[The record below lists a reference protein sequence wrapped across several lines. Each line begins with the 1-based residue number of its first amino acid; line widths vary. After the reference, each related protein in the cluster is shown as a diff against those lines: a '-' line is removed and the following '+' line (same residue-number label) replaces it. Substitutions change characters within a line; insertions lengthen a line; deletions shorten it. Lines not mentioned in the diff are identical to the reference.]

1 MRSLSTAVV
10 FAVVVSI
17 VPAQAIWTPAT
28 GQSLAGTFAAAA
40 PGDIVVLSYW
50 HPPFTLNKGL
60 VLLGPGDIQDVGGVG
75 MTVSSFSI
83 PAGQQARVLN
93 VDFKSSSGIN
103 GPLGHRVAVNGDVSF
118 ESCLFGVGLPESLAV
133 MSGTVVMR
141 NCTVRGGTS
150 NPWGVQGG
158 MRLAGGICA
167 MTDCTLHGS
176 PAQFTGYGNVIA
188 STPALN
194 HMGGILAASHV
205 TAFGG
210 GASNDSCGWVIPASP
225 AFVSSGTVYLTD
237 SSLHGG
243 SGMVMWGNPGP
254 GATALAGNANVH
266 VARTTLSGGAGTI
279 QGAGS
284 TGGVQTVPQMVGIR
298 VNNGLVLGQ
307 TSTVTAIA
315 GSSQQAL
322 GIGGGFSAVPSTVPI
337 IVEPAF
343 GQQVIPLT
351 LAMPAPGAAVNA
363 AVVVPNNPALRG
375 TGVWFQAFQLDV
387 PVVRAS
393 SLVGGAIH

>member
-1 MRSLSTAVV
+1 
-10 FAVVVSI
+10 
-17 VPAQAIWTPAT
+17 
-28 GQSLAGTFAAAA
+28 
-40 PGDIVVLSYW
+40 
-50 HPPFTLNKGL
+50 
-60 VLLGPGDIQDVGGVG
+60 
-75 MTVSSFSI
+75 
-83 PAGQQARVLN
+83 
-93 VDFKSSSGIN
+93 
-103 GPLGHRVAVNGDVSF
+103 
-118 ESCLFGVGLPESLAV
+118 
-133 MSGTVVMR
+133 
-141 NCTVRGGTS
+141 
-150 NPWGVQGG
+150 
-158 MRLAGGICA
+158 